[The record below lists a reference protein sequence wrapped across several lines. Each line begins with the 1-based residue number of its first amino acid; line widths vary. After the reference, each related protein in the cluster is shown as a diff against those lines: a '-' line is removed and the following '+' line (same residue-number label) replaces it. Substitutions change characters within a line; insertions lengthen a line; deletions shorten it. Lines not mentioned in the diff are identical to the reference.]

1 MTATLLKYATDTI
14 TNQWMRQS
22 VGNDLNSTKHAI
34 NLHNIFRKMH
44 SKRWHVVD
52 AQGKSIEGA
61 WNDGEID
68 LIKGCGYKADHEI
81 SFADDIMEQNLYPN
95 NQLYYNRAG
104 NHIRIT
110 DFGRE
115 RGVYYTIEQ
124 AVDQGNQPI
133 GEEQKVYHYFD
144 NTGSHIPSES
154 ILENTPYHT
163 IDSLFELHT
172 SLGGI
177 WSESYNGENF
187 VYSEGSNIAVTNYIN
202 HVENKKKRRS
212 RSEGFKY

>member
-81 SFADDIMEQNLYPN
+81 SFADDIME
-95 NQLYYNRAG
+95 
-104 NHIRIT
+104 
-110 DFGRE
+110 
-115 RGVYYTIEQ
+115 
-124 AVDQGNQPI
+124 
-133 GEEQKVYHYFD
+133 
-144 NTGSHIPSES
+144 
-154 ILENTPYHT
+154 
-163 IDSLFELHT
+163 
-172 SLGGI
+172 
-177 WSESYNGENF
+177 
-187 VYSEGSNIAVTNYIN
+187 
-202 HVENKKKRRS
+202 
-212 RSEGFKY
+212 